1 MSVWG
6 TILQLIKGGWPP
18 AADGHFLAVT
28 ISVNLIATKAALEE
42 PTQTPSPLPNM

>member
-18 AADGHFLAVT
+18 AAAGHFLAVT
-28 ISVNLIATKAALEE
+28 IFLNLIATKAASEE
-42 PTQTPSPLPNM
+42 PTQTPSPLPSM